1 MADLHSWASERAPEL
16 LARAEAEAVAVLR
29 DALVEAATGRGQ
41 AQPKRQP
48 KPKPERKPARRN
60 EPAQGELVWAY
71 CVVPADARP
80 PRGVAG
86 VDPRF
91 PVERVEAAGLAVLV
105 SRVPAAEFGA
115 ESLRENLNDIAW
127 LERVAR
133 AHEAVLDQVMLDTT
147 LVPLR
152 ICTLYE
158 DAQGARR
165 MLEKERAVL
174 TKALESVAG
183 REEWGLKLLVDP
195 KRLLAHARESS
206 SEATSMAAEVEEAT
220 EAGAYMLRRRLERHL
235 REMADGISG
244 ELIADVRDRVE
255 SLGFE
260 YVTRPPQN
268 RELSQHEGEMLM
280 NVACLVDQAGLDQLR
295 ELATGVGQDYES
307 LGARVELTG
316 PWPPYNFVLGGDAA
330 TLA

>member
-1 MADLHSWASERAPEL
+1 VADLHSWASERAPEL

-29 DALVEAATGRGQ
+29 DALVEAATGRRQ
-41 AQPKRQP
+41 AQP
-48 KPKPERKPARRN
+48 KPKPERKRASRN

-105 SRVPAAEFGA
+105 SRVPTAEFGA

-133 AHEAVLDQVMLDTT
+133 AHEAVLDQVMPETT

-165 MLEKERAVL
+165 MLEKERTVL

-183 REEWGLKLLVDP
+183 RQEWGLKLLVDP
-195 KRLLAHARESS
+195 ERLLAHARESS
-206 SEATSMAAEVEEAT
+206 SEATSMAAEVEGAT

-235 REMADGISG
+235 REMADGIAE
-244 ELIADVRDRVE
+244 ELIVDVRDRVE
-255 SLGFE
+255 SLGFD

-280 NVACLVDQAGLDQLR
+280 NVACLVDEVGLDQLR
-295 ELATGVGQDYES
+295 ELAAGVGQDYES
-307 LGARVELTG
+307 LGTHVEITG

>member
-1 MADLHSWASERAPEL
+1 VADLHSWASERAPEL

-41 AQPKRQP
+41 ARPKP
-48 KPKPERKPARRN
+48 EPKPERKPASRN

-133 AHEAVLDQVMLDTT
+133 AHEAVLDQVMPETT

-158 DAQGARR
+158 DAEGARR
-165 MLEKERAVL
+165 MLEKERTVL

-183 REEWGLKLLVDP
+183 RQEWGLKLLVDP
-195 KRLLAHARESS
+195 ERLLAHARDSS
-206 SEATSMAAEVEEAT
+206 SEATSMAAEVEGAT

-235 REMADGISG
+235 REMADSIAEG
-244 ELIADVRDRVE
+244 LIVDVRDRVE

-280 NVACLVDQAGLDQLR
+280 NVACLVDEGSLDQLR

-307 LGARVELTG
+307 LGARVEMTG

>member
-1 MADLHSWASERAPEL
+1 VADLHSWASERAPEL
-16 LARAEAEAVAVLR
+16 LARAETEAVAVLR
-29 DALVEAATGRGQ
+29 DALVEAATGRRQGQ
-41 AQPKRQP
+41 A
-48 KPKPERKPARRN
+48 KPEPKRKPASRN

-133 AHEAVLDQVMLDTT
+133 AHEAVLDQVMPQTT

-165 MLEKERAVL
+165 MLEKERTVL

-183 REEWGLKLLVDP
+183 RQEWGLKLLVDP
-195 KRLLAHARESS
+195 ERLLAHARESS
-206 SEATSMAAEVEEAT
+206 REATSIAAEVEGAT
-220 EAGAYMLRRRLERHL
+220 EAGAYMLRRRLERHV
-235 REMADGISG
+235 REMADGIAE
-244 ELIADVRDRVE
+244 ELIVDVRDRVE

-280 NVACLVDQAGLDQLR
+280 NVACLVDEEGLDRLR
-295 ELATGVGQDYES
+295 ELATGVGQDYQS
-307 LGARVELTG
+307 LGARVEMTG